1 MIMIRL
7 DLAICYIVIAVLL
20 SFLYVQNNQV
30 RTMEEQVADL
40 KKQIVS
46 ISDFTLN
53 EEGELVLKGPQ

>member
-1 MIMIRL
+1 MISIRL

-20 SFLYVQNNQV
+20 SFLYVQTNQV
-30 RTMEEQVADL
+30 RTMEEQVTDL